1 MSKSLPIE
9 ELDKLFTEEE
19 LAQIEERSRSLSFS
33 VKLVQLMH
41 QAGKTR
47 EQLLEESDLTEREIQ
62 QIEFSGFSISIS
74 LLEKYVRA
82 LGGRLQIYAETPHG
96 KLCLSELESTH

>member
-62 QIEFSGFSISIS
+62 QIEFSGLEISTS
-74 LLEKYVRA
+74 LLEKYIYA
-82 LGGRLQIYAETPHG
+82 LGGHLHISAEMPFG
-96 KLCLSELESTH
+96 EAKLK

>member
-19 LAQIEERSRSLSFS
+19 LTQVEEKSRSLSFS

-47 EQLLEESDLTEREIQ
+47 EQLLEESNLTEREIQ
-62 QIEFSGFSISIS
+62 QIEFSGLSISIS

-82 LGGRLQIYAETPHG
+82 LGGRVRIYADTPNG
-96 KLCLSELESTH
+96 EIRLK

>member
-19 LAQIEERSRSLSFS
+19 LTQVEEKSRSLSFS
-33 VKLVQLMH
+33 VRLAQLMH

-47 EQLLEESDLTEREIQ
+47 EQLLEESDLTEEEIQ
-62 QIEFSGFSISIS
+62 LIEFSGLSISIY
-74 LLEKYVRA
+74 LLEKYVHA
-82 LGGRLQIYAETPHG
+82 LGGRLRIYAETPHG
-96 KLCLSELESTH
+96 EVNLT

>member
-1 MSKSLPIE
+1 MSKSLPIG

-19 LAQIEERSRSLSFS
+19 LTQVEEKSRSLSFS

-47 EQLLEESDLTEREIQ
+47 EQLLEESDLTEKEIQ
-62 QIEFSGFSISIS
+62 QIEFSGFEISTS
-74 LLEKYVRA
+74 LLEKYVFA
-82 LGGRLQIYAETPHG
+82 LGGHLRISADMPYGEV
-96 KLCLSELESTH
+96 KLR